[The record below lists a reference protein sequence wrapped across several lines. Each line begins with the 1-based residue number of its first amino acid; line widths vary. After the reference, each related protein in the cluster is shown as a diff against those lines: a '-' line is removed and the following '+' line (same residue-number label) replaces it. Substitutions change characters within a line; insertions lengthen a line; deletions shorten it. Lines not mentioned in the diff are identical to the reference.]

1 MAANG
6 PDDPEPEL
14 VVEDGVVTRMDGRDA
29 SDFDVIDR
37 FVVAHGLDLEI
48 ATEAMATDELAIARM
63 LVDVDVP
70 RAELVR
76 LSRGLTPAKLARV
89 IGLLDPVEL
98 MLALKKLRAR
108 RAPGNQAHVTNLKES
123 PALLAADAAEAARR
137 GFAEIETTVGVARY
151 APLNAIALLVGSQTG
166 RPGVMT
172 QCAVEERRNL
182 ELAIRGLVTYAETL
196 SVYGTEPVFVDGDD
210 TPWSKAFLGAAYA
223 SRGVKVR
230 FTSGTGSEALMGYA
244 QGMSMLYLEARCLAV
259 VRAAGSQGVQNGSI
273 SCVALVLSVPG
284 GTRAIL
290 GENVLAAW
298 LDLEVASGNDA
309 IASHSEIRKTAKLM
323 GQFLPGTDF
332 VTSGYS
338 VMPRHDNTFG
348 GGNFD
353 ADDLDEWLTI
363 QRDWQVDAGIEPV
376 SEDEL
381 LRVRER
387 AARAVQAVF
396 AELSLP
402 PISDEEVALATTGYD
417 AREMPDRD
425 RAADVEAA
433 DELLA
438 RGASGLDVALAL
450 DRNGFGDVAEAVLG
464 MQRQRV
470 SGDYLQ
476 TSAVIGADGIVRS
489 AVNDPNEYSGPGT
502 GYRLEGERWELL
514 QATAAG
520 GRSRGPARGD
530 GRRRG
535 DRDRGR
541 NRGQGGRA
549 GRGRGRRRP
558 GLRGLDPPDDRGT
571 STIAPC
577 STRSAR
583 GSARVEASPG
593 SCASGASPT
602 SRSSRTTAPCLSGS
616 GVAIGLQSKGTAVIH
631 RADLQP
637 LDNLELFGMSPLY
650 TVESYRAM
658 GRNAAGYALGK
669 RVGPVPTQ
677 LDNFARAKLIVRTTL
692 LHARE
697 TQAIVPRGAP
707 IELELV
713 GDAGRASA
721 TPAASPAMPQCLGE
735 TPSMITWMC
744 STAAPLDSC
753 SAFVSASIIFGTDS
767 SVTRRS
773 YSFTSMTGMR
783 PPCSWCR
790 DPTATAP
797 AASGRPATACRR
809 APSSSG
815 CAPRR
820 SPRCA
825 PSVRGASPRR
835 ARPSASR

>member
-1 MAANG
+1 MASRRFASRAERDLHLEQLVSPLPELGLVAANG
-6 PDDPEPEL
+6 ENDPDPEL
-14 VVEDGVVTRMDGRDA
+14 VVEDGVVVRMDGRA
-29 SDFDVIDR
+29 AVAFDVVDR
-37 FVVAHGLDLEI
+37 FVVAHGLDLDI
-48 ATEAMATDELAIARM
+48 ATEAMALDDLALARK

-70 RAELVR
+70 RSELVR

-137 GFAEIETTVGVARY
+137 GFAELETTVGVARY
-151 APLNAIALLVGSQTG
+151 APLNAVALLVGSQTG

-244 QGMSMLYLEARCLAV
+244 QGFSMLYLEARCLAV

-376 SEDEL
+376 SEEEL

-387 AARAVQAVF
+387 AARAVQAAF
-396 AELSLP
+396 AELGLP
-402 PISDEEVALATTGYD
+402 AITDEEVAVATTGYD

-438 RGASGLDVALAL
+438 RGVSGLDIALAL
-450 DRNGFGDVAEAVLG
+450 DRRGFEDVAAAVLG

-470 SGDYLQ
+470 SADYLQ
-476 TSAVIGADGIVRS
+476 TAAVIDRDGVVHS
-489 AVNDPNEYSGPGT
+489 AVNDPNEYAGPGT
-502 GYRLEGERWELL
+502 GYRLEGDRWELL
-514 QATAAG
+514 QSLPQVVAPAELLAEDAG
-520 GRSRGPARGD
+520 AESVVSEGRSAGAGHDASEVVVAVGPAFAAEI
-530 GRRRG
+530 RR
-535 DRDRGR
+535 
-541 NRGQGGRA
+541 
-549 GRGRGRRRP
+549 
-558 GLRGLDPPDDRGT
+558 
-571 STIAPC
+571 TIAGLGHGDVLAAVC
-577 STRSAR
+577 AGIRESG
-583 GSARVEASPG
+583 GSPRLVRVRRVADV
-593 SCASGASPT
+593 AFIAHDGAL
-602 SRSSRTTAPCLSGS
+602 LSGS

-650 TVESYRAM
+650 SLESYRAM
-658 GRNAAGYALGK
+658 GRNAAGYALGR
-669 RVGPVPTQ
+669 RVGPVPTE

-697 TQAIVPRGAP
+697 TQAVVPGAEP
-707 IELELV
+707 VELELV
-713 GDAGRASA
+713 A
-721 TPAASPAMPQCLGE
+721 
-735 TPSMITWMC
+735 
-744 STAAPLDSC
+744 
-753 SAFVSASIIFGTDS
+753 
-767 SVTRRS
+767 
-773 YSFTSMTGMR
+773 
-783 PPCSWCR
+783 
-790 DPTATAP
+790 
-797 AASGRPATACRR
+797 
-809 APSSSG
+809 
-815 CAPRR
+815 
-820 SPRCA
+820 
-825 PSVRGASPRR
+825 
-835 ARPSASR
+835 